1 MKIRRLHQRIS
12 LLFKVKF
19 AKIEQ
24 VEKNL
29 IFIKIVVLIDQRMIM
44 AYIDEVRIKLGT
56 LLKILFLMKIVWVV
70 DFAKTN
76 MKIEAPLVLNHVSY
90 ICTPKN
96 PRN

>member
-1 MKIRRLHQRIS
+1 MNSHENKKTAPKDFTPFLS
-12 LLFKVKF
+12 KVCK
-19 AKIEQ
+19 
-24 VEKNL
+24 VM
-29 IFIKIVVLIDQRMIM
+29 LIDQRMIM

-96 PRN
+96 EKK

>member
-29 IFIKIVVLIDQRMIM
+29 IFIKIVMLIDQRMIM
-44 AYIDEVRIKLGT
+44 AYFDEVRIKLGT
-56 LLKILFLMKIVWVV
+56 LHKILFLMKIVWVV

-76 MKIEAPLVLNHVSY
+76 MKIEAPLVLNHVS
-90 ICTPKN
+90 
-96 PRN
+96 

>member
-56 LLKILFLMKIVWVV
+56 LLNYYL
-70 DFAKTN
+70 
-76 MKIEAPLVLNHVSY
+76 
-90 ICTPKN
+90 
-96 PRN
+96 